1 MKKTDCNKLKKFQNA
16 TRDSLARSQNIPI
29 FQASFLWIIV
39 SEESCIKEEV
49 RLEWNDKWI
58 LLLICNFG
66 PTSLHSSLS
75 LLIFFS
81 GPFNLDIIQKVD
93 KPVLSE

>member
-1 MKKTDCNKLKKFQNA
+1 MKKTDCNKFKKFQNA

-49 RLEWNDKWI
+49 RLE
-58 LLLICNFG
+58 
-66 PTSLHSSLS
+66 
-75 LLIFFS
+75 
-81 GPFNLDIIQKVD
+81 
-93 KPVLSE
+93 